1 MNNKTRSSIQFKRML
16 SLLMTFFMLALSISG
31 VSGISGF
38 STTASA
44 ASNGFYVNG
53 TSIYDANGNI
63 FKMRGLNIPHAW
75 FSSYTETSIKAAASL
90 GANTVRVVLSDG
102 QIYSKTSSGEV
113 EYIVNLCKQ
122 NNLIC
127 ILEVH
132 DTTGSD
138 STSYLNNAV
147 NYWIELKNLL
157 NSNTKYVIL
166 NIANEWYGSWNGSAW
181 AEGYKSAIK
190 SLRNAGINNMLMV
203 DCAGWGQYPDSIK
216 YNGKEVF
223 NADSQRNT
231 VFSIHMYE
239 YAGGD
244 STTVKT
250 NIDNALSIGVPVVIG
265 EFGAQHT
272 NGDVDEQT
280 ILNYCAQ
287 KGVGYLGWSWKG
299 NGSGL
304 EYLDISNTWDGSSL
318 TDWGNTLF
326 YGTNGIKSTASVC
339 SVYGT
344 SSGSSSGNVYTD
356 SNGAVIGLDGTYY
369 IKSVHSGKYLDVAE
383 GRSANGTNIQQY
395 QFNGSDAQK
404 FKLVGDGNGYYSI
417 LTACSNY
424 NSGIDVYAEGTSNGT
439 NIIQWKHS
447 GGDNQKFQ
455 IVKIGDAYAIKTK
468 ITSCYSC
475 LDVYNWSTANG
486 GNIAQYEY
494 WGGNCQLWYLEA
506 C

>member
-1 MNNKTRSSIQFKRML
+1 
-16 SLLMTFFMLALSISG
+16 
-31 VSGISGF
+31 
-38 STTASA
+38 
-44 ASNGFYVNG
+44 
-53 TSIYDANGNI
+53 
-63 FKMRGLNIPHAW
+63 
-75 FSSYTETSIKAAASL
+75 
-90 GANTVRVVLSDG
+90 
-102 QIYSKTSSGEV
+102 
-113 EYIVNLCKQ
+113 
-122 NNLIC
+122 
-127 ILEVH
+127 
-132 DTTGSD
+132 
-138 STSYLNNAV
+138 
-147 NYWIELKNLL
+147 
-157 NSNTKYVIL
+157 
-166 NIANEWYGSWNGSAW
+166 
-181 AEGYKSAIK
+181 
-190 SLRNAGINNMLMV
+190 MLMV

-383 GRSANGTNIQQY
+383 GRSAMVQIFSSISLMAAMHRN
-395 QFNGSDAQK
+395 SSL
-404 FKLVGDGNGYYSI
+404 LVMVMDII
-417 LTACSNY
+417 LSSQLARITTAVLTY
-424 NSGIDVYAEGTSNGT
+424 MPKA
-439 NIIQWKHS
+439 
-447 GGDNQKFQ
+447 
-455 IVKIGDAYAIKTK
+455 
-468 ITSCYSC
+468 
-475 LDVYNWSTANG
+475 LPTAL
-486 GNIAQYEY
+486 I
-494 WGGNCQLWYLEA
+494 
-506 C
+506 